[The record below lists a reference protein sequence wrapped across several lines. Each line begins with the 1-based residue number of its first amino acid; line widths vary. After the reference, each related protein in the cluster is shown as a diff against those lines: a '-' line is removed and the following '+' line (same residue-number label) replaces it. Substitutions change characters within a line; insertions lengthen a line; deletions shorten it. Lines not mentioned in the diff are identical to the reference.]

1 MPADGQPRETGRQAR
16 IDLAPDPVAAS
27 QARDFVTTTISRWG
41 LADTDKPQPVLE
53 TAELL
58 TSELVTN
65 GVLHAGTPL
74 GVCVHLVRTTLTVEV
89 TDHDPRPPIPR
100 GQRVSLLDDIDE
112 LLGRAD
118 DEPDAD
124 PEVDER
130 HITMYVGPAGAIG
143 AGRGLLLVEALA
155 DEWGVQRE
163 ADGKSVWFR
172 LEVA

>member
-1 MPADGQPRETGRQAR
+1 MAQQARMDLDPDPLAARQAR
-16 IDLAPDPVAAS
+16 E
-27 QARDFVTTTISRWG
+27 FVTATMSQWG
-41 LADTDKPQPVLE
+41 LSSTDDPQPVCD

-74 GVCVHLVRTTLTVEV
+74 GVSVKLADSTLTVEV
-89 TDHDPRPPIPR
+89 QDHDPRPPIPR

-112 LLGRAD
+112 LLGRAA
-118 DEPDAD
+118 DEPDTPHEPD
-124 PEVDER
+124 DR

-155 DEWGVQRE
+155 DEWGVQQA

-172 LEVA
+172 LNVA

>member
-1 MPADGQPRETGRQAR
+1 MTQLAR
-16 IDLAPDPVAAS
+16 VDLAPDPMAAS
-27 QARDFVTTTISRWG
+27 QAREFINATLSRWG
-41 LADTDKPQPVLE
+41 VADPQPVVD

-65 GVLHAGTPL
+65 GVLHAGTTL
-74 GVCVHLVRTTLTVEV
+74 GVSAKLADASLTVEV
-89 TDHDPRPPIPR
+89 HDNDPRPPIPR

-124 PEVDER
+124 LDEAVDDR

-155 DEWGVQRE
+155 DEWGVLQE
-163 ADGKSVWFR
+163 HDGKSVWFR
-172 LEVA
+172 LRVA

>member
-1 MPADGQPRETGRQAR
+1 VPAKSHHLGAGRQAR

-27 QARDFVTTTISRWG
+27 QARAFVTTTISRWG
-41 LADTDKPQPVLE
+41 LAGAEGPQPMLD

-74 GVCVHLVRTTLTVEV
+74 GICVRLADATLTVEV

-112 LLGRAD
+112 LLGRAA
-118 DEPDAD
+118 DEPEETHEA
-124 PEVDER
+124 DER

-155 DEWGVQRE
+155 DEWGVQQQAE
-163 ADGKSVWFR
+163 GKSVWFR
-172 LEVA
+172 LAVA